1 MTVPKSKNSFDTI
14 EDMSS
19 QLEAWI
25 EENKGKFP
33 KQTTVGRFTS
43 EEKRKQ
49 IKFMNSVKLLLNDLK
64 ARDEILSAAR
74 MPTEDQFG
82 ESLIETHESVVKAQ
96 QKVIES
102 IQDYGLK
109 FINLANSMENSKNKA
124 AVNDLAAR
132 CSLWGTSAQ
141 SQMPK
146 IHMLFDQAAKDHL
159 EALKVPPTAA
169 SFKDAFKNFK
179 PSMIDLST
187 AHEFKKG
194 GINTVYK
201 QMDPVTGKNHIIK
214 MGSMHVFSEF
224 DSEKNRLAASIFEDR
239 LEHEDAL
246 ETDVGI
252 DLRFVD
258 TVNRDV
264 AVSRLDQMLKLGIA
278 VKTEMALTTDGRPIS
293 VMDMAKG
300 GTMPAYT
307 YTMNEHTQ
315 NPNEI
320 SLLDQ
325 DFVKQLYALQ
335 TLDVIVGHVDRHMGN
350 YMLDKASDGKIAIT
364 AIDNDTSFGLQ
375 EAAPE
380 WNIIS
385 AMRPGVESGF
395 SYVPKDIYENVTK
408 LDKKQLETGL
418 GGLLSRDQIDA
429 AAERLEALQTHFQN
443 LKSWDK
449 VVDGDFTKAQLD
461 KIYQDRDLGHESEMR
476 SKNAGSYHT
485 YIKTLGNEAHRA
497 QMAAEQREADRV
509 AAEQLKAKTWTTA
522 THSAQRETS
531 NEVAGNHRVRVPQE
545 EFLSSQKQASKKVME
560 IGVRQRSQ
568 TVFSKLEPE
577 KEPEKEPER

>member
-159 EALKVPPTAA
+159 EALKVSPTAA

-364 AIDNDTSFGLQ
+364 AIDNDTSFGL
-375 EAAPE
+375 
-380 WNIIS
+380 
-385 AMRPGVESGF
+385 
-395 SYVPKDIYENVTK
+395 
-408 LDKKQLETGL
+408 
-418 GGLLSRDQIDA
+418 
-429 AAERLEALQTHFQN
+429 
-443 LKSWDK
+443 
-449 VVDGDFTKAQLD
+449 
-461 KIYQDRDLGHESEMR
+461 
-476 SKNAGSYHT
+476 
-485 YIKTLGNEAHRA
+485 
-497 QMAAEQREADRV
+497 
-509 AAEQLKAKTWTTA
+509 
-522 THSAQRETS
+522 
-531 NEVAGNHRVRVPQE
+531 
-545 EFLSSQKQASKKVME
+545 
-560 IGVRQRSQ
+560 
-568 TVFSKLEPE
+568 
-577 KEPEKEPER
+577 